1 DIITLTVGG
10 NDLMKVIQNNIFGL
24 SMKTFEKPLKKYQT
38 QLTELLTELRNLN
51 PHAPIYV
58 VGVYNPFYVNF
69 PEITDMQT
77 IVDNWNE
84 GTKEIV
90 EENENVYFIPI
101 NDLIASGLGE
111 PAITVQTED
120 SSTETGNDLNI
131 VKNNVLYDKDKFHP
145 NNIGYQLMAKAVKD
159 ELISTKNEWLLKES
173 E

>member
-1 DIITLTVGG
+1 
-10 NDLMKVIQNNIFGL
+10 
-24 SMKTFEKPLKKYQT
+24 
-38 QLTELLTELRNLN
+38 
-51 PHAPIYV
+51 
-58 VGVYNPFYVNF
+58 
-69 PEITDMQT
+69 MQT

-101 NDLIASGLGE
+101 NELIASGLGE

-120 SSTETGNDLNI
+120 SSIETGNDLNI